1 MDLWLKAHDD
11 FSKVFEKMGV
21 EAEGLRGK
29 IGLLAGGFGV
39 LAGGVLAES
48 VQQAADWQSKTQA
61 LGANTNMGAAGLD
74 AMRTASIALSEQT
87 GQDAERVAEGYMHIA
102 NHAYEGAAAVNI
114 LSAATKNAAA
124 THGDAAD
131 DANILAGVVREMNV
145 STKALAQN
153 SDLATRYMD
162 TWHNAVANSN
172 WTMKDFTEGSKR
184 AIATAGAFGVPI
196 SQVSAQL
203 ATLSMHGFPTASV
216 AALNWAGMLR
226 SLEGPTAKGLKAMQ
240 SLSHATGVDLVG
252 DIKKLQKDGAFLPQ
266 FLGDIQKAT
275 GGDFNK
281 IRAIMPQ
288 SSYATALMGLV
299 RNHEELANAQRM
311 TGAAEAGKHV
321 AGMVGTNEAFAA
333 QQKTLA
339 GQMGDFKQVVKDTSI
354 VIGTALIPMLT
365 KMLSAAMPIVQ
376 HIATWISH

>member
-131 DANILAGVVREMNV
+131 DANILAGVLREMNV

-162 TWHNAVANSN
+162 TLHNAVANSN

-184 AIATAGAFGVPI
+184 AIATAGAFGVPL

-226 SLEGPTAKGLKAMQ
+226 SLEGPTAKGRSTLQ
-240 SLSHATGVDLVG
+240 PRGRHVGHHARRGAPVRRLEQRSSEVMHVHRRCRPGAIGRLHRHLHPGARYGPGAGAGARWVPAALPAPAGAGHQVPG
-252 DIKKLQKDGAFLPQ
+252 DRRPRTL
-266 FLGDIQKAT
+266 
-275 GGDFNK
+275 
-281 IRAIMPQ
+281 
-288 SSYATALMGLV
+288 
-299 RNHEELANAQRM
+299 LAGS
-311 TGAAEAGKHV
+311 GAAQSPRD
-321 AGMVGTNEAFAA
+321 AA
-333 QQKTLA
+333 RGRQN
-339 GQMGDFKQVVKDTSI
+339 GSWGCGD
-354 VIGTALIPMLT
+354 
-365 KMLSAAMPIVQ
+365 
-376 HIATWISH
+376 